1 MEDINIPASS
11 AMFNTQIPS
20 LGDDADIQKALIAYH
35 YGDPDFDR
43 TSNAEPG
50 DILPQSIAGYLKDLY
65 SKFDTVSGQAD
76 IPVSTF
82 LAARDI
88 LGNFGLVSGSF
99 KPSVISFPEI
109 STGSPIESHYGKVLT
124 ITSYNPSSTA
134 GKVPNIEWQVLP
146 VTLTNAVT
154 LTNKTLTLPKIND
167 TSSNNTYTF
176 AVSELTA
183 DRTIT
188 LPLLTGDDT
197 FVFAA
202 HSQTLTNK
210 TLTAPRITSGSHI
223 ADSGGNELIKFPST
237 VASAVNEIT
246 VSNSATGSDPTI
258 TASGGD
264 TNISLNLVSK
274 GTGTVKSNGLTVAT
288 LTGTETLTNK
298 TLTTPSITN
307 PSMTSINSG
316 GFTLTL
322 PQAADTLVGR
332 TTTDELTNKTL
343 TSPVIKTGMSFD
355 TGVVITLP
363 TNSAV
368 ATTPASNDNST
379 KIATT
384 AFVNGFVGASSS
396 LVRRSD
402 YGVGAILIGGNTSGN
417 PTFVLPASTSGWVL
431 TSNGG
436 SAQPSWQALPAS
448 SGGTVTS
455 VATQSP
461 VGTLVSGSILAGGS
475 FTTSGTIGL
484 SGSAN
489 HTTTGT
495 WTFGGLSVTGTGSS
509 SISTAGGI
517 SATGAGSF
525 GSISTAGN
533 VTLSG
538 ASASLSLTAGGTLNL
553 GTNGKIGAAGST
565 NITSTEMS
573 YLTGLTS
580 NVQTQINTVS
590 TYARPLLQ
598 RKTSAGTQLNVSTP
612 ALQNIFTS
620 FANLAVSTWYYY
632 KILVVGSVTWSSGT
646 PYITIQHAFS
656 STPQNF
662 YGTYYSTGS
671 ATASYS
677 NRLANGSTAPYTLQ
691 ASGSFVANGSSMT
704 IFEGYF
710 QTNATSGGTLMPQI
724 NITGGGAGTYTIQPG
739 GYIQL
744 QPLPNG
750 NENVYWV

>member
-11 AMFNTQIPS
+11 SMFNTQIPS

-43 TSNAEPG
+43 TSGAEPG

-65 SKFDTVSGQAD
+65 AKFDTVSGQAD

-99 KPSVISFPEI
+99 KPSVISFPTI
-109 STGSPIESHYGKVLT
+109 SEATPIESHYGKVLT
-124 ITSYNPSSTA
+124 ITSYNPSSSA
-134 GKVPNIEWQVLP
+134 GKVPNIEWQDLP
-146 VTLTNAVT
+146 VTLTNTAT
-154 LTNKTLTLPKIND
+154 LTNKTFTLPKIND

-188 LPLLTGDDT
+188 LPLLTANDT

-202 HSQTLTNK
+202 HLQTLTNK
-210 TLTAPRITSGSHI
+210 TLTAPRITSASHI
-223 ADSGGNELIKFPST
+223 ADSNGNELIKFPSAVT
-237 VASAVNEIT
+237 SAVNEIT
-246 VSNSATGSDPTI
+246 VSNSATGSAPTI

-274 GTGTVKSNGLTVAT
+274 GTGTIQSNGLTVAT
-288 LTGTETLTNK
+288 LTGAETLTNK

-332 TTTDELTNKTL
+332 ATTDELTNKTL
-343 TSPVIKTGMSFD
+343 TSPIIKTGMSFSA
-355 TGVVITLP
+355 GVVLTLP
-363 TNSAV
+363 TDSAV
-368 ATTPASNDNST
+368 SSTPASNDNST

-384 AFVNGFVGASSS
+384 AFVNSFVGASSS

-402 YGVGAILIGGNTSGN
+402 YGVGQILLGTVTAGSPSFVTPGLSGY
-417 PTFVLPASTSGWVL
+417 VL
-431 TSNGG
+431 TSNGQTQ
-436 SAQPSWQALPAS
+436 QPSWQALPAS

-461 VGTLVSGSILAGGS
+461 VGTLSSGTIVAGGS

-484 SGSAN
+484 SGSAG

-590 TYARPLLQ
+590 TYARPLWQ
-598 RKTSAGTQLNVSTP
+598 RRTTAASQIGQGSSV
-612 ALQNIFTS
+612 NIFTNA
-620 FANLAVSTWYYY
+620 ANLTANIWYYY
-632 KILVVGSVTWSSGT
+632 KIVVVGTGTYSSGT
-646 PYITIQHAFS
+646 MYANLQHTFS

-662 YGTYYSTGS
+662 YGTVYSTGGGAAAWS
-671 ATASYS
+671 S
-677 NRLANGSTAPYTLQ
+677 RLADASSAPYTLQ
-691 ASGSFVANGSSMT
+691 ATGSFTSGSFATTSV
-704 IFEGYF
+704 FEGYF
-710 QTNATSGGTLMPQI
+710 RTNAVTGGTLLPQMTL
-724 NITGGGAGTYTIQPG
+724 TGGGVATFIVQPG
-739 GYIQL
+739 TYIQL